1 MFTSVKGVLMQYLY
15 IGTHENKSRDAN
27 QQLFVSNLFSF
38 IGYSIT
44 FILAVSAAVKGETV
58 LSGFLLLAST
68 IFFFC
73 HHVHRFPKLGD
84 TIAISTRL
92 VLFCLLALMV
102 YLVHSGGLSNTGP
115 LWIYIVPPVA
125 FFFGG
130 LRKGLM
136 NLGGFILIISIMLFY
151 PHDSLLAASYSF
163 EFKTRLMYSFL
174 TVTLLFGFYEYS
186 RQKSYE
192 FIEELGQKYEQQA
205 MQDPLTQLP
214 NRRGMRMHLDQEY
227 SRALRSN
234 QALSILAVDV
244 DHFKKVNDEYLHDG
258 GDFVLESLSTL
269 FAQLIRKQD
278 IVARWGGEEF
288 LFLLPNTNAQDAYI
302 LAEKIRTHIENHVIQ
317 YKQHS
322 IKITLSI
329 GVNAIS
335 HDGNIDHAINV
346 ADHLMYEAK
355 KRGRNCTMMCESE
368 HNSTVKE

>member
-1 MFTSVKGVLMQYLY
+1 MNMLTSIKEVLLQYLR
-15 IGTHENKSRDAN
+15 IGTNDDKSNDAN
-27 QQLFVSNLFSF
+27 QQLFVSNLFSL

-44 FILAVSAAVKGETV
+44 FLLAVSAAVKGDTI
-58 LSGFLLLAST
+58 LSVSLLTASV

-92 VLFCLLALMV
+92 VLFCLLVLMV
-102 YLVHSGGLSNTGP
+102 YLVHSGGLMNTGP

-151 PHDSLLAASYSF
+151 PHDSLLLATYSF

-205 MQDPLTQLP
+205 MQDPLTRLP

-227 SRALRSN
+227 NRSLRSN

-244 DHFKKVNDEYLHDG
+244 DHFKKVNDKYLHDG
-258 GDFVLESLSTL
+258 GDFVLESLSVL
-269 FAQLIRKQD
+269 FAQNIRKQD

-288 LFLLPNTNAQDAYI
+288 LFLLPNTDAKDAFI
-302 LAEKIRTHIENHVIQ
+302 LAEKIRKQIESHVIQ
-317 YKQHS
+317 YKEHS
-322 IKITLSI
+322 INITLSI

-335 HDGNIDHAINV
+335 PDVNIDHAINV

-355 KRGRNCTMMCESE
+355 KRGRNCTIMCDA
-368 HNSTVKE
+368 